1 MIEKINSVLDVLR
14 NASLFNPAMG
24 QVVIYS
30 LGGLEDFS
38 YGGVSHRFFRGGG
51 DQSSL
56 TDYRVE
62 EL

>member
-1 MIEKINSVLDVLR
+1 MNSVLGVLR

-30 LGGLEDFS
+30 LGVWKIFLMGGFLIDFL
-38 YGGVSHRFFRGGG
+38 GEEG

>member
-1 MIEKINSVLDVLR
+1 MNSVLGVLR
-14 NASLFNPAMG
+14 NASLFTPTMG

-38 YGGVSHRFFRGGG
+38 YGGFLIDFLGEEG

-56 TDYRVE
+56 TDYRLE

>member
-38 YGGVSHRFFRGGG
+38 YGGFLIDFLG
-51 DQSSL
+51 
-56 TDYRVE
+56 E
-62 EL
+62 EGISRR

>member
-1 MIEKINSVLDVLR
+1 MNSVLGVLR

-51 DQSSL
+51 GSVVADRL
-56 TDYRVE
+56 
-62 EL
+62 

>member
-1 MIEKINSVLDVLR
+1 MP
-14 NASLFNPAMG
+14 LFLPQQWDKSSFM
-24 QVVIYS
+24 
-30 LGGLEDFS
+30 GGLEDFS
-38 YGGVSHRFFRGGG
+38 YGGFLIDFLGEEG